1 MNALLSGKKLNWRK
15 VSVVPSFSGGKD
27 STYLVLRLHELGIK
41 MADIVYFDTGWEF
54 PHMEA
59 HIALVED
66 IIKQKITRLV
76 PREDF
81 NFLFARK
88 VRTRNAKS
96 TRKGYGWPSAMRRW
110 CTGEKQRAI
119 NAYANSL
126 TWQGIALPVIQC
138 LGYASDEL
146 NRVEK
151 HKARK
156 IPRFQGYAYPM
167 VEWGISE
174 SHALEYCRER
184 GLSWDGLYDIFDRVS
199 CWCCP
204 LGGITHA
211 RKIYHRFPT
220 LWQHMLEMESWL
232 PEQHRRYAGK
242 HTVSDLDRR
251 FYREDWDT
259 FSGNLKKS
267 NYVPAGLAPQPSVA

>member
-1 MNALLSGKKLNWRK
+1 MSALFSGKKIDWRRA
-15 VSVVPSFSGGKD
+15 SVVPSFSGGKD

-59 HIALVED
+59 HISQVED

-76 PREDF
+76 PRDDF
-81 NFLFARK
+81 NFLLARK
-88 VRTRNAKS
+88 ARTRNIKN

-126 TWQGIALPVIQC
+126 TWQGIALPVVQC
-138 LGYASDEL
+138 LGYASDEPG
-146 NRVEK
+146 RVEK
-151 HKARK
+151 HRAKK
-156 IPRFQGYAYPM
+156 IPSFQDYAYPM
-167 VEWGISE
+167 MEWGISE
-174 SHALEYCRER
+174 ERALEYCKER
-184 GLSWDGLYDIFDRVS
+184 GLFWDGLYDIFDRVS

-204 LGGITHA
+204 LGGITRA
-211 RKIYHRFPT
+211 RKIYHKFPT
-220 LWQHMLEMESWL
+220 YWQRMLEMESWL

-242 HTVSDLDRR
+242 YTVSDLDRR
-251 FYREDWDT
+251 FYKEGFASLLNT
-259 FSGNLKKS
+259 SASL
-267 NYVPAGLAPQPSVA
+267 VPQPSAA